1 MTAVWTSGLIA
12 LFLMVLV
19 TLLRLFIGPS
29 IWDRLLCL
37 NMIASKVL
45 AAIVLLS
52 WLLKL
57 NYLLDIAL
65 IYAVLGFLSTIL
77 IARFIERRG
86 DI

>member
-1 MTAVWTSGLIA
+1 MVWTSGLIA
-12 LFLMVLV
+12 LTLMILV
-19 TLLRLFIGPS
+19 TILRLFIGPT

-37 NMIASKVL
+37 NVITSKVL

-65 IYAVLGFLSTIL
+65 IYAVLVFL
-77 IARFIERRG
+77 
-86 DI
+86 